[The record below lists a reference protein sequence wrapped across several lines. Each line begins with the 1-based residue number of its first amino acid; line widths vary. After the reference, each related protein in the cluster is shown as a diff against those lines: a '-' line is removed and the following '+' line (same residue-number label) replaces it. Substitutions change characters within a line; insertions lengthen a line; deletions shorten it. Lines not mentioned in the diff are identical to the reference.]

1 MKLKGRTAF
10 VTGGNRGIG
19 FETCRLLAE
28 QGANVLLGSR
38 EKENGI
44 RAAEELKK
52 QGSEVQVIS
61 VDMADLTSVQL
72 CIKQLHNRVDILIN
86 NAAVLDRGSIFD
98 LDDSELEYTI
108 KTDLTGPAVLAK
120 HLALPMKERGWGR
133 IVNASSGMG
142 AISRGLGS
150 ESVAYRLSKLGLNG
164 FTVCLADALRGSGV
178 LVNSVD
184 PGWVRTAMGGPMAR
198 KTPVEGAKEFMYAVL
213 LPDDGPSGF
222 FFRGGKKVDW

>member
-1 MKLKGRTAF
+1 MRLKGKTAL

-19 FETCRLLAE
+19 FEVCRLLAE
-28 QGANVLLGSR
+28 EGAAVILGSR
-38 EKENGI
+38 DKENGI
-44 RAAEELKK
+44 RAAEELRK
-52 QGSEVQVIS
+52 GGHAIHVVS
-61 VDMADLTSVQL
+61 VDMSDTASVLL
-72 CIKQLHNRVDILIN
+72 CVKQLNNGVDILIN
-86 NAAVLDRGSIFD
+86 NAAVLDHGSILD

-108 KTDLTGPAVLAK
+108 RTDLIGPAILAK
-120 HLALPMKERGWGR
+120 HLAIPMKERGWGR

-150 ESVAYRLSKLGLNG
+150 ESAGYRLSKLGLNG
-164 FTVCLADALRGSGV
+164 FTVCLAEALRNSGV

-198 KTPVEGAKEFMYAVL
+198 KTPVEGAREFLYAVL